1 MLEEHPTEI
10 EMLVQAAICE
20 DLNGDGDVTSRYFVS
35 EEARGKARIFAKED
49 CRLSGVTIAAR
60 VFQALDHLVETEIVA
75 QNGAQLTAGE
85 TVLTIEGSLRTILT
99 GERSALN
106 FLQHLSGVATLT
118 DKFVSCIEGT
128 GATLLDTRKT
138 TPGFR
143 VLEKQA
149 VAHGGGTNHRM
160 GLYDHVMVKDNH
172 LLAEPDLERIPAVIK
187 ELKNDY
193 PNKRVQLEADTIQ
206 QLRTFLNFE
215 GVDSVLLD
223 NMTPAKLREAVK
235 LRDEKNPKVKL
246 EASGGVNLKSIR
258 KIAES
263 GVDFVSVGALTHSAV
278 AVDFSLEIEAC

>member
-1 MLEEHPTEI
+1 MREEHPTEV

-49 CRLSGVTIAAR
+49 CRLSGVTVAAR
-60 VFQALDHLVETEIVA
+60 VFQALDHLVDTELVA
-75 QNGAQLTAGE
+75 ENGALLKTGD

-118 DKFVSCIEGT
+118 EEFVSCIEGT
-128 GATLLDTRKT
+128 NATLLDTRKT
-138 TPGFR
+138 TPGYR
-143 VLEKQA
+143 ALEKQA

-172 LLAEPDLERIPAVIK
+172 LLAEPDLERIPAVI
-187 ELKNDY
+187 EQLKIDY
-193 PNKRVQLEADTIQ
+193 PNKRIQLEADTIQ
-206 QLRTFLNFE
+206 QLQTFLGFD

-223 NMTPAKLREAVK
+223 NMPPETLREAVE
-235 LRDEKNPKVKL
+235 LRDVENPKVKL
-246 EASGGVNLKSIR
+246 EASGGVNLESIR
-258 KIAES
+258 AIAES

-278 AVDFSLEIEAC
+278 AVD